1 MKLFLFILLLFS
13 CSLASN
19 DYPYENKLSESIHPY
34 LHFAI
39 PLASVCAV
47 NYILVKAKPKNLIW
61 KNVAISSAL
70 GISIGV
76 GKELFDVS
84 RGYKF
89 GAEDMLIGVC
99 GVLVAEGIYI
109 SFNTGRFF

>member
-47 NYILVKAKPKNLIW
+47 NYILVKTYPNNSIV
-61 KNVAISSAL
+61 KNVMISSAVGL
-70 GISIGV
+70 SEGI
-76 GKELFDVS
+76 GKELFDMS
-84 RGYKF
+84 RGYNF
-89 GAEDMLIGVC
+89 GVEDMMLCAC

-109 SFNTGRFF
+109 SFNF

>member
-39 PLASVCAV
+39 PLASVCTT
-47 NYILVKAKPKNLIW
+47 NYILVKVKPKNTMW
-61 KNVAISSAL
+61 KNIAISSTL

-84 RGYKF
+84 KGYEF
-89 GAEDMLIGVC
+89 GMKDMLLCVC
-99 GVLVAEGIYI
+99 GVVVAEGIYI
-109 SFNTGRFF
+109 SFNF